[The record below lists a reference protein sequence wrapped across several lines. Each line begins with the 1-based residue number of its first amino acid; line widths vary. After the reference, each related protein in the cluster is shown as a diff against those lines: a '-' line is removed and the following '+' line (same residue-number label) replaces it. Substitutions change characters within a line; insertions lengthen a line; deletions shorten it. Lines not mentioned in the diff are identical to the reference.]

1 MPGHPEPDGEGKA
14 RATHWPRQ
22 HSSAERGELGPEE
35 AGDPREVRHPAP
47 LTNSLTEVL
56 APTRAGPSPRSQAT
70 LVRRRLGPEPPQA
83 RPVTPPVR
91 QSMRWRL
98 GVPASR
104 YCLRRRAVPRTDRRA
119 LEPPAGQTL
128 EISLELCSSWRSS
141 RRGGVFRPRPAW
153 NVSSAQARKHAAPS
167 DVFQLAAARSIIDPV
182 DGTT

>member
-1 MPGHPEPDGEGKA
+1 MPGHPEPDGDERRGRHTGHGNTRA
-14 RATHWPRQ
+14 RSGGNSGPRRPVTQ
-22 HSSAERGELGPEE
+22 ERC
-35 AGDPREVRHPAP
+35 DIPRPSRI
-47 LTNSLTEVL
+47 SLTEVL
-56 APTRAGPSPRSQAT
+56 ARTRAGPSPRSQAT
-70 LVRRRLGPEPPQA
+70 LVRRRVGPEPPQA

-128 EISLELCSSWRSS
+128 EISLELCSSSRSP
-141 RRGGVFRPRPAW
+141 RRGGSFRPRLAW

-167 DVFQLAAARSIIDPV
+167 DVFLFAAARSSIEPV
-182 DGTT
+182 DGTR